1 MEIVTTIGPKTIN
14 PESLKNLVKA
24 GATDMRINLSHSST
38 ELLEEYCAVFAKAG
52 INPSLD
58 TQGAQLRVTEVSDNE
73 FNKGETVIIY
83 FERKP
88 NNSR

>member
-1 MEIVTTIGPKTIN
+1 MEIVTTIGPRTIN
-14 PESLKNLVKA
+14 PESLKRLVKA

-38 ELLEEYCAVFAKAG
+38 KLLEEYCAIFEEAG

-73 FNKGETVIIY
+73 FNKESVIIY
-83 FERKP
+83 FEKA
-88 NNSR
+88 